1 MEYHDDARRMEQA
14 SRSVGEAFSRL
25 VQTYQYCTQRTLS
38 KYGLYPGQPALL
50 FALEASA
57 LPTQHDLARKLS
69 VSKASVGVS
78 LRRLEKKGF
87 VKRVRDKADT
97 RCIRVALT
105 PRGQEYA
112 RWCRIDYDMLY
123 ASMLEHLLPQERTDD
138 LLALLTGMER
148 GLDDLKRRLA
158 L

>member
-1 MEYHDDARRMEQA
+1 MDYNDDVRRMEQA

-25 VQTYQYCTQRTLS
+25 VQTYQYCAQRILS

-50 FALEASA
+50 FAIEKSA
-57 LPTQHDLARKLS
+57 RPTQNDLAKDLS
-69 VSKASVGVS
+69 ISKASVGVS
-78 LRRLEKKGF
+78 LRRLEKGGF

-105 PRGQEYA
+105 ARGQEYA

-123 ASMLEHLLPQERTDD
+123 TSMLEHLLPEERND
-138 LLALLTGMER
+138 LIALLSGIER
-148 GLDDLKRRLA
+148 GLDDLKRRLE